1 MPLASAPFAS
11 TEHLRSG
18 GVSREAQTGQPKASL
33 PGKNPAS
40 GEGLGLAAR
49 GPGLASGGPSVA
61 NTGRGSV
68 PMSSGQF
75 SCTGAN
81 ELRALES
88 TLAQV
93 RVAGGGNTLQ
103 VRSLPRVFTLPRVFR
118 AHVG

>member
-1 MPLASAPFAS
+1 MPLASAPLAS

-18 GVSREAQTGQPKASL
+18 GVSREAQTGQPKAPP
-33 PGKNPAS
+33 PGKHPPG
-40 GEGLGLAAR
+40 GEEPGLAAR

-103 VRSLPRVFTLPRVFR
+103 VRALPRVLR
-118 AHVG
+118 AHA